1 MKRPIMIM
9 AGGTGGHVFPAL
21 AVADYLHEKEIP
33 LLWLGTK
40 KGLEAR
46 VVPEADHRLLTLT
59 ISGVRGVGFLKLL
72 IAPFKI
78 LLAVFQ
84 AIKIMINHR
93 PAAVLGMGGFA
104 SGPGGIAAWL
114 MRIPVVIHEQNAIAG
129 MTNKYLAKI
138 ATRVFTAFP
147 NTFDNR
153 NEQHVGNPVR
163 ASIVDLKKQTK
174 NNDQIRILIVG
185 GSLGASSLNTIVPHA
200 LSQITNKKE
209 YELNIWHQTGQGGFD
224 QTQKQYKALKIK
236 ARVEPFLDDID
247 QAYGWADFVIC
258 RSGALTVSE
267 LAAAGLPSILVPY
280 PHAVDDHQT
289 MNAGYL
295 VDADAAV
302 IIPDSDLTKEKL
314 ASIINDWIDNP
325 GKLIDMSNNAKKV
338 AMTGATER
346 VSNALLEVAYG

>member
-21 AVADYLHEKEIP
+21 VVADYLHSKEIP

-46 VVPEADHRLLTLT
+46 VVPEAGHRLLTLT
-59 ISGVRGVGFLKLL
+59 ISGVRGKGFFKLL
-72 IAPFKI
+72 LAPLKI
-78 LLAVFQ
+78 LFAVLQ
-84 AIKIMINHR
+84 AIKIMISYR

-129 MTNKYLAKI
+129 MTNRYLAKI

-147 NTFDNR
+147 NTFNHR
-153 NEQHVGNPVR
+153 NEQYVGNPVR
-163 ASIVDLKKQTK
+163 ASIVNLKKQAKT
-174 NNDQIRILIVG
+174 NDQIRILIVG
-185 GSLGASSLNTIVPHA
+185 GSLGASSLNKIVPST
-200 LSQITNKKE
+200 LSQIVAKGGG
-209 YELNIWHQTGQGGFD
+209 ELNIWHQTGQNGFE
-224 QTQKQYKALKIK
+224 QTEEQYKELGVK
-236 ARVEPFLDDID
+236 ARVEPFLDNID

-280 PHAVDDHQT
+280 PYAVDDHQT
-289 MNAGYL
+289 ANAAYL
-295 VDADAAV
+295 VDASAALV
-302 IIPDSDLTKEKL
+302 IQDSDLSEDKLGLIINNWITDKEKL
-314 ASIINDWIDNP
+314 VE
-325 GKLIDMSNNAKKV
+325 MSSNAKKM
-338 AMTGATER
+338 AMTGATEQ
-346 VSNALLEVAYG
+346 VANALLEVAYG